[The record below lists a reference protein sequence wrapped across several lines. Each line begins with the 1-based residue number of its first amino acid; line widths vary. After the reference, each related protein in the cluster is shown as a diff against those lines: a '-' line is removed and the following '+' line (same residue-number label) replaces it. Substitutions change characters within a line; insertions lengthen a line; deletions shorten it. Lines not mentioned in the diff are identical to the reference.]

1 MAAIGIANSMMMS
14 IYEPTKEMGVL
25 KVLGCDLGSIWNM
38 FLLES
43 EFIVFLGGVKGRIR
57 L

>member
-43 EFIVFLGGVKGRIR
+43 EFIGFLGGVKGRIR